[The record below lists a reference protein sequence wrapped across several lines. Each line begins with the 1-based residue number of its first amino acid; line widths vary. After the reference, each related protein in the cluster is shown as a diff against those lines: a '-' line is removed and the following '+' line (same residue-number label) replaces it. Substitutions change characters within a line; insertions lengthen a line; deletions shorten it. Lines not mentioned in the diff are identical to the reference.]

1 MKKKFFNFDKI
12 ILIPLLFIIIY
23 SSGYCLSLTDNSLKN
38 ILLIFGTILLLLES
52 SINRKINLMI
62 LIKVLVTLALIFLP
76 MIFNADLK
84 SLYSYV
90 TFFFLIVF
98 SVVFVDI
105 LSFEKFS
112 SYYINVVIIITV
124 ISIIFFIANS
134 FLHINI
140 NYSIFVSYNGIKYK
154 NFYNIYFQIYD
165 STKNISIFWE
175 PGLFSSYIALAMILL
190 VFQKNISLLKMIIL
204 IIGILTSGSTS
215 GYVLIILVF
224 LLRFSKNGD
233 YKKNGTLTT
242 IIIIFLVTMLFL
254 NYNKI
259 VDYLI
264 GLNSEIFSKLLFDD
278 VSSKTRIY
286 SPIIDF
292 KIYLKSPIFGFG
304 INKFNLKYLEEI
316 KGTFVDSQTST
327 IGFLLGSFGIFGLIY
342 LYMLIRGVFKNLKFN
357 FSTKFIIF
365 TIVLFILNKE
375 PHYSMLV
382 SWIFVMYLN
391 FHKIIGDNNER

>member
-154 NFYNIYFQIYD
+154 NFYNIYFQIY
-165 STKNISIFWE
+165 SSI
-175 PGLFSSYIALAMILL
+175 
-190 VFQKNISLLKMIIL
+190 
-204 IIGILTSGSTS
+204 
-215 GYVLIILVF
+215 
-224 LLRFSKNGD
+224 
-233 YKKNGTLTT
+233 
-242 IIIIFLVTMLFL
+242 
-254 NYNKI
+254 
-259 VDYLI
+259 
-264 GLNSEIFSKLLFDD
+264 
-278 VSSKTRIY
+278 
-286 SPIIDF
+286 
-292 KIYLKSPIFGFG
+292 
-304 INKFNLKYLEEI
+304 
-316 KGTFVDSQTST
+316 
-327 IGFLLGSFGIFGLIY
+327 
-342 LYMLIRGVFKNLKFN
+342 
-357 FSTKFIIF
+357 
-365 TIVLFILNKE
+365 
-375 PHYSMLV
+375 
-382 SWIFVMYLN
+382 
-391 FHKIIGDNNER
+391 